1 MKPSISEVKRDPL
14 GFLDSLDSGRIRLD
28 LDPLLAVL
36 RRLGDPHRRIRSVLV
51 AGSNGKGSVSAMIS
65 SLLIENGF
73 RTGLYTSP
81 HLTDFRERIR
91 IDGRLIPRRELHERI
106 EEVRACIGSEDI
118 TYFEFATAVAFCHF
132 RRCGTDIAVLE
143 VGLGGRLDATNVVT
157 PELSII
163 TNVCMEHTEYL
174 GKTLREIAAEKAGVI
189 KERGVCVTGAGAG
202 KVIEVL
208 SETCRRRGSKLY
220 RLGKDFRIRSGGG
233 GSFRYRGIG
242 LDLPRVRTP
251 LTGRHQEE
259 NAALAIAA
267 AEILTQKGWLLD
279 TERTLAGL
287 GRTRWDGRMEVVGE
301 KPLLILDGAHNPAGA
316 EALNKSLARDFP
328 GRRIIFIFGVLRDKN
343 FRRMLKTLAPAAWRI
358 VASGIRNDR
367 ALSAGEVAAEARRR
381 HNRVFEAEC
390 VAEALE
396 SALAMA
402 GPDDLVC
409 VTGSLYLVGEAKML
423 LEKVKAGKK
432 ETGGLRILKYG

>member
-73 RTGLYTSP
+73 KTGLYTSP

-91 IDGRLIPRRELHERI
+91 INGHLIPRRELHERI

-189 KERGVCVTGAGAG
+189 KERGVCVTGARAG
-202 KVIEVL
+202 KAIEVL
-208 SETCRRRGSKLY
+208 SETCRRRGSMLY

-242 LDLPRVRTP
+242 LDLPRVRAP

-259 NAALAIAA
+259 NAAEDL
-267 AEILTQKGWLLD
+267 QLLGD
-279 TERTLAGL
+279 
-287 GRTRWDGRMEVVGE
+287 
-301 KPLLILDGAHNPAGA
+301 
-316 EALNKSLARDFP
+316 
-328 GRRIIFIFGVLRDKN
+328 GVL
-343 FRRMLKTLAPAAWRI
+343 A
-358 VASGIRNDR
+358 
-367 ALSAGEVAAEARRR
+367 
-381 HNRVFEAEC
+381 
-390 VAEALE
+390 
-396 SALAMA
+396 
-402 GPDDLVC
+402 
-409 VTGSLYLVGEAKML
+409 
-423 LEKVKAGKK
+423 
-432 ETGGLRILKYG
+432 